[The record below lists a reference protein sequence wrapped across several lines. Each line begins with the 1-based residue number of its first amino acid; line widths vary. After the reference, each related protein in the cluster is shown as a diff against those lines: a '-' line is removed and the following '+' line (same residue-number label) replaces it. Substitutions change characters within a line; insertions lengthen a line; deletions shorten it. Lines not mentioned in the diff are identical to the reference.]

1 MKQYNGYKYCPCCK
15 CILHYHHINNII
27 TIPLPRNMH
36 EKTAKGYDVINHKA
50 ACNDLIESLYGLN
63 MNKIMV
69 GVI

>member
-1 MKQYNGYKYCPCCK
+1 
-15 CILHYHHINNII
+15 
-27 TIPLPRNMH
+27 MH